1 MALGTTSLMQLIG
14 AQLRQGEAG
23 RAAFI
28 CWMSS
33 PPYLLLACWAV
44 ISQIV
49 FSDHITAGLSL
60 IALFGLSAATACSL
74 MALVGYHPRVTQKPA
89 IYVHVVLWA
98 YGMLAVTACYL
109 IGTLNLMTGMIM
121 MAAPTIGLILFSAR
135 LILSVFL
142 AFICALLIL
151 SALAVLNYVPY
162 APGLG
167 IGFRVDPSSSLYFTC
182 SMIIAAAGYVIYQTF
197 ILLALLNAWH
207 NREQKVRHQSAT
219 DALTGVA
226 NRRQILAHLE
236 KCLTQI
242 QRHDDR
248 IALLMLDIDH
258 FKKINDSHGHQIGD
272 QALISVAQALRTCMR
287 ANDMVGRYGGE
298 EFLIILPGADHTT
311 AEEIAQR
318 CRDSVSSV
326 RLALGKATL
335 PITASIGAVSRTAD
349 TIDSIDSFIRLAD
362 DAMYAAKKA
371 GRNRVNIG

>member
-1 MALGTTSLMQLIG
+1 MAFSTSSLMQLTG
-14 AQLRQGEAG
+14 AQLRHGEAG

-44 ISQIV
+44 ISQLV
-49 FSDHITAGLSL
+49 FLDNNIYGLHF
-60 IALFGLSAATACSL
+60 IALFGLSAATLCSL
-74 MALVGYHPRVTQKPA
+74 LALFGYHQRIAQKPKL
-89 IYVHVVLWA
+89 YVHIVLWT
-98 YGMLAVTACYL
+98 YGTMAVVACYL

-121 MAAPTIGLILFSAR
+121 MAAPTTGLILFPAR

-142 AFICALLIL
+142 AFVGALLAL
-151 SALAVLNYVPY
+151 SVLAALDMIPY

-167 IGFRVDPSSSLYFTC
+167 MDIQLEPNRSLYFTS
-182 SMIIAAAGYVIYQTF
+182 SMILAAAGYVIYQTF
-197 ILLALLNAWH
+197 VVLALLNAWH
-207 NREQKVRHQSAT
+207 SREQEVRHQSAT

-226 NRRQILAHLE
+226 NRRQILTHLE
-236 KCLTQI
+236 TCLAKM

-272 QALISVAQALRTCMR
+272 QALIAVAAALRSRMR
-287 ANDMVGRYGGE
+287 PHDMVGRYGGE
-298 EFLIILPGADHTT
+298 EFLIILPGADHDAAT
-311 AEEIAQR
+311 EIAQR
-318 CRDSVSSV
+318 CRDAVSEV

-335 PITASIGAVSRTAD
+335 PLTASIGVVCRTAD
-349 TIDSIDSFIRLAD
+349 AIDDTDSLIRLAD
-362 DAMYAAKKA
+362 DAMYMAKKT

>member
-1 MALGTTSLMQLIG
+1 MQLTG
-14 AQLRQGEAG
+14 AQLRHGEAG

-44 ISQIV
+44 ISQMV
-49 FSDHITAGLSL
+49 FLDNNIYGLIF
-60 IALFGLSAATACSL
+60 IALFGLSAATLCSL
-74 MALVGYHPRVTQKPA
+74 LALIGYHQRIVQKPKL
-89 IYVHVVLWA
+89 YVHIVLWT
-98 YGMLAVTACYL
+98 YGTLAVIACYL

-121 MAAPTIGLILFSAR
+121 MAAPTIGLILFPPR

-142 AFICALLIL
+142 AFAAALLAL
-151 SALAVLNYVPY
+151 SVMASLDIIPY

-167 IGFRVDPSSSLYFTC
+167 TDIQLEPNRSLYFTS

-197 ILLALLNAWH
+197 IVLALLNAWH
-207 NREQKVRHQSAT
+207 SREQEVRHQSAT

-226 NRRQILAHLE
+226 NRRQILTHLE
-236 KCLTQI
+236 TCLI
-242 QRHDDR
+242 KMQRRDDR

-272 QALISVAQALRTCMR
+272 QALVAVAAALRARMR
-287 ANDMVGRYGGE
+287 PHDMVGRYGGE
-298 EFLIILPGADHTT
+298 EFLIILPGADHTG
-311 AEEIAQR
+311 AAEIAQR
-318 CRDSVSSV
+318 CRDAVSEV

-335 PITASIGAVSRTAD
+335 PLTASIGVVSRTAD
-349 TIDSIDSFIRLAD
+349 AIDDIDSLIRLAD
-362 DAMYAAKKA
+362 DAMYMAKKT

>member
-1 MALGTTSLMQLIG
+1 MAFSITNLKLLTG
-14 AQLRQGEAG
+14 AQLRHGEAG

-28 CWMSS
+28 CWISS

-44 ISQIV
+44 ISQLV
-49 FSDHITAGLSL
+49 FLDSNMYGLSL
-60 IALFGLSAATACSL
+60 IALFGLSAATLCSL
-74 MALVGYHPRVTQKPA
+74 LALVGYHQRVIEKPT
-89 IYVHVVLWA
+89 IYVHAVLWI
-98 YGMLAVTACYL
+98 YGTLAVTACYL

-121 MAAPTIGLILFSAR
+121 MAGPTIGLILFSAR

-142 AFICALLIL
+142 VFAGALLALSTL
-151 SALAVLNYVPY
+151 SALNITPY

-167 IGFRVDPSSSLYFTC
+167 MDVQLEPTRSLYFTS

-197 ILLALLNAWH
+197 VIMALLDAWH
-207 NREQKVRHQSAT
+207 SREQEVRHQSAT

-226 NRRQILAHLE
+226 NRRQILTHLE
-236 KCLTQI
+236 TCLI
-242 QRHDDR
+242 KMQRRNDR

-272 QALISVAQALRTCMR
+272 QALVAVATALRARMR
-287 ANDMVGRYGGE
+287 PHDMVGRYGGE
-298 EFLIILPGADHTT
+298 EFLIILPGADHVT

-318 CRDSVSSV
+318 CRDAVSEV

-335 PITASIGAVSRTAD
+335 PLTASIGAVSRTANAIED
-349 TIDSIDSFIRLAD
+349 VDSLIRLAD
-362 DAMYAAKKA
+362 DAMYMAKKT